1 MINIISQD
9 MIKEMEQSF
18 LDYSTSVI
26 TGRAL
31 PDARDG
37 LKPVHRRILY
47 ALAELNLVPTK
58 PYKKSA
64 RIVGDVIG
72 KYHPHGDSSV
82 YEAMVRMAQDWSL
95 RYPLVEGQGNFGSVD
110 GDGAAAMRYTEAR
123 MGKITLE
130 MLRDLKKDVV
140 DFQPNFSEDLEEP
153 MVLPSRIPNLLLNG
167 TSGIAVGMACSFAPH
182 NMNEVVDGIIA
193 TINNR
198 DITVEELHKEYI
210 KAPDF
215 PTGGTIINQHEL
227 LNGYKTGKGRVRI
240 RGKYNVEKIGRRECL
255 VFYEIPYGVKKEKL
269 IEDIAKLCEDKSIE
283 GITDIRDTSN
293 KHGMRIEIEVKKD
306 INPDVIANHLFRLSA
321 LEDTYSLNHTAIVN
335 KSPKVLN
342 LKELI
347 EVYIDH
353 QVEVITRRTQF
364 DLRKIDARLHIIEG
378 LLKALEDIDNV
389 IALIKASSNV
399 QVAIEGL
406 MKKYSLSEIQAKA
419 IVEMKLR
426 KLTGLEKV
434 ELEQENKEL
443 VEEANYLKS
452 ILGSTEVLN
461 SVLINEL
468 NEIKSNYGDARKT
481 DITNVIVKADE
492 KDIQYVQP
500 EEVVVVMTK
509 AGNVK
514 KIPAKSFKV
523 QNRNGKGV
531 KNQDDIILDVI
542 RTNTIDTLMVFT
554 ALGKMYRLVVDQ
566 VPTGT
571 NSSRGVA
578 IHTLVKMEEHDKAIA
593 ITSLKRK
600 TDAEFVVSVSEQG
613 MIKKTK
619 LEEYMKAKKSGIAAV
634 GLREGDSIAN
644 IVFIKDEQLI
654 LVSERGMSIRFK
666 TDNIGSVGRT
676 AIGVRGM
683 KIAEGDRVV
692 AALPI
697 NKDTDELAIFSQYGM
712 AKRTPLKEYPIQG
725 RDGKGT
731 ITYKPNDTT
740 GVVVSAALVEDK
752 DNVLVVGDQTS
763 ICISAKDIPSLGK
776 ASLGNIMIKGNNVM
790 SVTKI

>member
-1 MINIISQD
+1 MNIISQD

-123 MGKITLE
+123 MSKITLE

-182 NMNEVVDGIIA
+182 NINEVIDGIIA

-389 IALIKASSNV
+389 IALIKASNNV
-399 QVAIEGL
+399 QTAIEGL

-443 VEEANYLKS
+443 VEEANHLKS

-461 SVLINEL
+461 SVLIDEL

-654 LVSERGMSIRFK
+654 LVSEKGMSIRFK

-740 GVVVSAALVEDK
+740 GVVVSAALVENK

>member
-1 MINIISQD
+1 MNIISQD

-123 MGKITLE
+123 MSKITLE

-153 MVLPSRIPNLLLNG
+153 IVLPSRIPNLLLNG

-182 NMNEVVDGIIA
+182 NINEVIDGIIA

-389 IALIKASSNV
+389 IALIKASNNV

-443 VEEANYLKS
+443 VEEANHLKS

-461 SVLINEL
+461 SVLIDEL

-481 DITNVIVKADE
+481 DVTNIIVKADE

-654 LVSERGMSIRFK
+654 LVSEKGMSIRFK

>member
-1 MINIISQD
+1 
-9 MIKEMEQSF
+9 
-18 LDYSTSVI
+18 
-26 TGRAL
+26 
-31 PDARDG
+31 
-37 LKPVHRRILY
+37 
-47 ALAELNLVPTK
+47 
-58 PYKKSA
+58 
-64 RIVGDVIG
+64 
-72 KYHPHGDSSV
+72 
-82 YEAMVRMAQDWSL
+82 MAQDWSL

-123 MGKITLE
+123 MSKITLE

-240 RGKYNVEKIGRRECL
+240 RGKYKVKKIGRRECL

-306 INPDVIANHLFRLSA
+306 VNPDIIANHLFRLSA

-389 IALIKASSNV
+389 IALIKASNNV

-443 VEEANYLKS
+443 VEEANHLKS

-461 SVLINEL
+461 SVLIDEL

-481 DITNVIVKADE
+481 DVTNIIVKADE

-613 MIKKTK
+613 MVKKTK

-654 LVSERGMSIRFK
+654 LVSEKGMSIRFK

-683 KIAEGDRVV
+683 KIADGDRVV

>member
-1 MINIISQD
+1 MNIISQD

-123 MGKITLE
+123 MSKITLE

-182 NMNEVVDGIIA
+182 NMNEIIDGIIA

-389 IALIKASSNV
+389 IALIKASNNV
-399 QVAIEGL
+399 QTAIEGL

-443 VEEANYLKS
+443 VEEANHLKS

-461 SVLINEL
+461 SVLIDEL

-481 DITNVIVKADE
+481 DVTNIIVKADE

>member
-1 MINIISQD
+1 MNIISQD

-123 MGKITLE
+123 MSKITLE

-182 NMNEVVDGIIA
+182 NMNEVIDGIIA

-389 IALIKASSNV
+389 IALIKASNNV
-399 QVAIEGL
+399 QTAIEGL

-443 VEEANYLKS
+443 VEEANHLKS

-461 SVLINEL
+461 SVLIDEL

-481 DITNVIVKADE
+481 DVTNIIVKADE

-654 LVSERGMSIRFK
+654 LVSEKGMSIRFK

>member
-1 MINIISQD
+1 MNIISQD

-123 MGKITLE
+123 MSKITLE

-182 NMNEVVDGIIA
+182 NINEVIDGIIA

-389 IALIKASSNV
+389 IALIKASNNV

-443 VEEANYLKS
+443 VEEANHLKS

-461 SVLINEL
+461 SVLIDEL

-481 DITNVIVKADE
+481 DVTNVIVKADE

-654 LVSERGMSIRFK
+654 LVSEKGMSIRFK

-712 AKRTPLKEYPIQG
+712 AKRTSLKEYPVQG

>member
-123 MGKITLE
+123 MSKITLE

-182 NMNEVVDGIIA
+182 NINEVIDGIIA

-389 IALIKASSNV
+389 IALIKASNNV

-443 VEEANYLKS
+443 VEEANHLKS

-461 SVLINEL
+461 SVLIDEL

-481 DITNVIVKADE
+481 DVTNVIVKADE

-654 LVSERGMSIRFK
+654 LVSEKGMSIRFK

>member
-1 MINIISQD
+1 MNIISQD

-123 MGKITLE
+123 MSKITLE

-182 NMNEVVDGIIA
+182 NMNEVIDGIIA

-389 IALIKASSNV
+389 IALIKASNNV

-443 VEEANYLKS
+443 VEEANHLKS

-461 SVLINEL
+461 SVLIDEL

-481 DITNVIVKADE
+481 DVTNVIVKADE

-654 LVSERGMSIRFK
+654 LVSEKGMSIRFK

-712 AKRTPLKEYPIQG
+712 AKRTSLKEYPVQG

>member
-1 MINIISQD
+1 
-9 MIKEMEQSF
+9 
-18 LDYSTSVI
+18 
-26 TGRAL
+26 
-31 PDARDG
+31 
-37 LKPVHRRILY
+37 
-47 ALAELNLVPTK
+47 
-58 PYKKSA
+58 
-64 RIVGDVIG
+64 
-72 KYHPHGDSSV
+72 
-82 YEAMVRMAQDWSL
+82 MAQDWSL

-123 MGKITLE
+123 MSKITLE

-240 RGKYNVEKIGRRECL
+240 RGKYKVKKIGRRECL

-306 INPDVIANHLFRLSA
+306 VNPDIIANHLFRLSA

-389 IALIKASSNV
+389 IALIKASNNV

-443 VEEANYLKS
+443 VEEANHLKS

-461 SVLINEL
+461 SVLIDEL

-481 DITNVIVKADE
+481 DVTNIIVKADE

-613 MIKKTK
+613 MVKKTK

-654 LVSERGMSIRFK
+654 LVSEKGMSIRFK

>member
-1 MINIISQD
+1 MNIISQD

-123 MGKITLE
+123 MSKITLE

-182 NMNEVVDGIIA
+182 NINEVIDGIIA

-389 IALIKASSNV
+389 IALIKASNNV
-399 QVAIEGL
+399 QTAIEGL

-443 VEEANYLKS
+443 VEEANHLKS

-461 SVLINEL
+461 SVLIDEL

-654 LVSERGMSIRFK
+654 LVSEKGMSIRFK

-712 AKRTPLKEYPIQG
+712 AKRTSLKEYPVQG

-740 GVVVSAALVEDK
+740 GVVVSAALVEDQ

>member
-1 MINIISQD
+1 MNIISQD

-123 MGKITLE
+123 MSKITLE

-182 NMNEVVDGIIA
+182 NINEVIDGIIA

-389 IALIKASSNV
+389 IALIKASNNV
-399 QVAIEGL
+399 QTAIEGL

-443 VEEANYLKS
+443 VEEANHLKS

-461 SVLINEL
+461 SVLIDEL

-481 DITNVIVKADE
+481 DVTNIIVKADE

-654 LVSERGMSIRFK
+654 LVSEKGMSIRFK

>member
-1 MINIISQD
+1 
-9 MIKEMEQSF
+9 
-18 LDYSTSVI
+18 
-26 TGRAL
+26 
-31 PDARDG
+31 
-37 LKPVHRRILY
+37 
-47 ALAELNLVPTK
+47 
-58 PYKKSA
+58 
-64 RIVGDVIG
+64 
-72 KYHPHGDSSV
+72 
-82 YEAMVRMAQDWSL
+82 MVRMAQDWSL

-123 MGKITLE
+123 MSKITLE

-182 NMNEVVDGIIA
+182 NMNEIIDGIIA

-389 IALIKASSNV
+389 IALIKASNNV

-443 VEEANYLKS
+443 VEEANHLKS

-461 SVLINEL
+461 SVLIDEL

-481 DITNVIVKADE
+481 DVTNVIVKADE

-654 LVSERGMSIRFK
+654 LVSEKGMSIRFK

>member
-1 MINIISQD
+1 MNIISQD

-123 MGKITLE
+123 MSKITLE

-182 NMNEVVDGIIA
+182 NINEVIDGIIA

-389 IALIKASSNV
+389 IALIKSSNNV

-443 VEEANYLKS
+443 VEEANHLKS

-461 SVLINEL
+461 SVLIDEL

-481 DITNVIVKADE
+481 DVTNIIVKADE

-654 LVSERGMSIRFK
+654 LVSEKGMSIRFK

>member
-1 MINIISQD
+1 
-9 MIKEMEQSF
+9 
-18 LDYSTSVI
+18 
-26 TGRAL
+26 
-31 PDARDG
+31 
-37 LKPVHRRILY
+37 
-47 ALAELNLVPTK
+47 
-58 PYKKSA
+58 
-64 RIVGDVIG
+64 
-72 KYHPHGDSSV
+72 
-82 YEAMVRMAQDWSL
+82 MVRMAQDWSL

-123 MGKITLE
+123 MSKITLE

-182 NMNEVVDGIIA
+182 NINEVIDGIIA

-389 IALIKASSNV
+389 IALIKASNNV
-399 QVAIEGL
+399 QTAIEGL

-443 VEEANYLKS
+443 VEEANHLKS

-461 SVLINEL
+461 SVLIDEL

-481 DITNVIVKADE
+481 DVTNIIVKADE

-654 LVSERGMSIRFK
+654 LVSEKGMSIRFK

>member
-1 MINIISQD
+1 MNIISQD

-123 MGKITLE
+123 MSKITLE

-182 NMNEVVDGIIA
+182 NINEVIDGIIA

-389 IALIKASSNV
+389 IALIKASNNV

-443 VEEANYLKS
+443 VEEANHLKS

-461 SVLINEL
+461 SVLIDEL

-481 DITNVIVKADE
+481 DVTNVIVKADE

-634 GLREGDSIAN
+634 GLREGYSIAN

-654 LVSERGMSIRFK
+654 LVSEKGMSIRFK

-712 AKRTPLKEYPIQG
+712 AKRTSLKEYPVQG

>member
-1 MINIISQD
+1 
-9 MIKEMEQSF
+9 
-18 LDYSTSVI
+18 
-26 TGRAL
+26 
-31 PDARDG
+31 
-37 LKPVHRRILY
+37 
-47 ALAELNLVPTK
+47 
-58 PYKKSA
+58 
-64 RIVGDVIG
+64 
-72 KYHPHGDSSV
+72 
-82 YEAMVRMAQDWSL
+82 MAQDWSL

-123 MGKITLE
+123 MSKITLE

-182 NMNEVVDGIIA
+182 NINEVIDGIIA

-389 IALIKASSNV
+389 IALIKASNNV

-443 VEEANYLKS
+443 VEEANHLKS

-461 SVLINEL
+461 SVLIDEL

-481 DITNVIVKADE
+481 DVTNIIVKADE

-712 AKRTPLKEYPIQG
+712 AKRTPLKEYPVQG

>member
-1 MINIISQD
+1 MNIISQD

-123 MGKITLE
+123 MSKITLE

-182 NMNEVVDGIIA
+182 NINEVIDGIIA

-389 IALIKASSNV
+389 IALIKASNNV

-443 VEEANYLKS
+443 VEEANHLKS

-461 SVLINEL
+461 SVLIDEL

-481 DITNVIVKADE
+481 DVTNVIVKADE

-654 LVSERGMSIRFK
+654 LVSEKGMSIRFK

-776 ASLGNIMIKGNNVM
+776 ASLGNIMIKSNNVM

>member
-1 MINIISQD
+1 MNIISQD

-95 RYPLVEGQGNFGSVD
+95 RYTLVEGQGNFGSVD

-123 MGKITLE
+123 MSKITLE

-182 NMNEVVDGIIA
+182 NMNEVIDGIIA

-389 IALIKASSNV
+389 IALIKASNNV

-443 VEEANYLKS
+443 VEEANHLKS

-461 SVLINEL
+461 SVLIDEL

-481 DITNVIVKADE
+481 DVTNVIVKADE

-654 LVSERGMSIRFK
+654 LVSEKGMSIRFK
-666 TDNIGSVGRT
+666 TDNIGSV
-676 AIGVRGM
+676 
-683 KIAEGDRVV
+683 
-692 AALPI
+692 
-697 NKDTDELAIFSQYGM
+697 
-712 AKRTPLKEYPIQG
+712 
-725 RDGKGT
+725 
-731 ITYKPNDTT
+731 
-740 GVVVSAALVEDK
+740 
-752 DNVLVVGDQTS
+752 
-763 ICISAKDIPSLGK
+763 
-776 ASLGNIMIKGNNVM
+776 
-790 SVTKI
+790 

>member
-1 MINIISQD
+1 MNIISQD

-123 MGKITLE
+123 MSKITLE

-153 MVLPSRIPNLLLNG
+153 KVLPSRIPNLLLNG

-182 NMNEVVDGIIA
+182 NINEVIDGIIA

-389 IALIKASSNV
+389 IALIKASNNV

-443 VEEANYLKS
+443 VEEANHLKS

-461 SVLINEL
+461 SVLIDEL

-481 DITNVIVKADE
+481 DVTNIIVKADE

-654 LVSERGMSIRFK
+654 LVSEKGMSIRFK

>member
-1 MINIISQD
+1 MNIISQD

-123 MGKITLE
+123 MSKITLE

-182 NMNEVVDGIIA
+182 NMNEVIDGIIA

-389 IALIKASSNV
+389 IALIKASNNV

-443 VEEANYLKS
+443 VEEANHLKS

-461 SVLINEL
+461 SVLIDEL

-654 LVSERGMSIRFK
+654 LVSEKGMSIRFK

-712 AKRTPLKEYPIQG
+712 AKRTPLKEYPVQG

>member
-1 MINIISQD
+1 MNIISQD

-123 MGKITLE
+123 MSKITLE

-182 NMNEVVDGIIA
+182 NINEVIDGIIA

-389 IALIKASSNV
+389 IALIKASNNV

-443 VEEANYLKS
+443 VEEANHLKS

-461 SVLINEL
+461 SVLIDEL

-481 DITNVIVKADE
+481 DVTNIIVKADE

-654 LVSERGMSIRFK
+654 LVSEKGMSIRFK

-712 AKRTPLKEYPIQG
+712 AKRTSLKEYPIQG

>member
-1 MINIISQD
+1 MNIISQD

-123 MGKITLE
+123 MSKITLE

-182 NMNEVVDGIIA
+182 NINEVIDGIIA

-389 IALIKASSNV
+389 IALIKASNNV
-399 QVAIEGL
+399 QTAIEGL

-443 VEEANYLKS
+443 VEEANHLKS

-461 SVLINEL
+461 SVLIDEL

-481 DITNVIVKADE
+481 DVTNIIVKADE

-654 LVSERGMSIRFK
+654 LVSEKGMSIRFK

-712 AKRTPLKEYPIQG
+712 AKRTSLKEYPVQG

>member
-1 MINIISQD
+1 MNIISQD

-123 MGKITLE
+123 MSKITLE

-182 NMNEVVDGIIA
+182 NMNEVIDGIIA

-240 RGKYNVEKIGRRECL
+240 RGKYNIEKIGRRECL

-389 IALIKASSNV
+389 IALIKASNNV

-443 VEEANYLKS
+443 VEEANHLKS

-461 SVLINEL
+461 SVLIDEL

-481 DITNVIVKADE
+481 DVTNVIVKADE

-654 LVSERGMSIRFK
+654 LVSEKGMSIRFK

>member
-1 MINIISQD
+1 MNIISQD

-123 MGKITLE
+123 MSKITLE

-153 MVLPSRIPNLLLNG
+153 KVLPSRIPNLLLNG

-182 NMNEVVDGIIA
+182 NMNEVIDGIIA

-389 IALIKASSNV
+389 IALIKASNNV
-399 QVAIEGL
+399 QTAIEGL

-443 VEEANYLKS
+443 VEEANHLKS

-461 SVLINEL
+461 SVLIDEL
-468 NEIKSNYGDARKT
+468 NEIKSNYGDDRKT

-654 LVSERGMSIRFK
+654 LVSEKGMSIRFK

>member
-1 MINIISQD
+1 MNIISQD

-123 MGKITLE
+123 MSKITLE

-182 NMNEVVDGIIA
+182 NMNEIIDGIIA

-255 VFYEIPYGVKKEKL
+255 VFYAIPYGVKKEKL

-389 IALIKASSNV
+389 IALIKASNNV

-443 VEEANYLKS
+443 VEEANHLKS

-461 SVLINEL
+461 SVLIDEL

-654 LVSERGMSIRFK
+654 LVSEKGMSIRFK

-776 ASLGNIMIKGNNVM
+776 ASLGNIMIKGNNVI

>member
-1 MINIISQD
+1 MNIISQD

-123 MGKITLE
+123 MSKITLE

-182 NMNEVVDGIIA
+182 NMNEVIDGIIA

-389 IALIKASSNV
+389 IALIKASNNV

-443 VEEANYLKS
+443 VEEANHLKS

-461 SVLINEL
+461 SVLIDEL

-654 LVSERGMSIRFK
+654 LVSEKGMSIRFK

>member
-1 MINIISQD
+1 MNIISQD

-123 MGKITLE
+123 MSKITLE

-182 NMNEVVDGIIA
+182 NINEVIDGIIA

-389 IALIKASSNV
+389 IALIKASNNV

-443 VEEANYLKS
+443 VEEANHLKS

-461 SVLINEL
+461 SVLIDEL

-654 LVSERGMSIRFK
+654 LVSEKGMSIRFK

-712 AKRTPLKEYPIQG
+712 AKRTSLKEYPVQG

-740 GVVVSAALVEDK
+740 GAVVSAALVEDK

>member
-1 MINIISQD
+1 MNIISQD

-123 MGKITLE
+123 MSKITLE

-182 NMNEVVDGIIA
+182 NINEVIDGIIA

-306 INPDVIANHLFRLSA
+306 INPDIIANHLFRLSA

-389 IALIKASSNV
+389 IALIKASNNV
-399 QVAIEGL
+399 QIAIEGL

-443 VEEANYLKS
+443 VEEANHLKS

-461 SVLINEL
+461 SVLIDEL

-481 DITNVIVKADE
+481 DVTNVIVKADE

-654 LVSERGMSIRFK
+654 LVSEKGMSIRFK

>member
-1 MINIISQD
+1 MNIISQD

-123 MGKITLE
+123 MSKITLE

-182 NMNEVVDGIIA
+182 NINEVIDGIIA

-389 IALIKASSNV
+389 IALIKASNNV
-399 QVAIEGL
+399 QTAIEGL

-443 VEEANYLKS
+443 VEEANHLKS

-461 SVLINEL
+461 SVLIDEL

-481 DITNVIVKADE
+481 DITNIIVKADE

-654 LVSERGMSIRFK
+654 LVSEKGMSIRFK

>member
-1 MINIISQD
+1 MNIISQD

-72 KYHPHGDSSV
+72 KYHPHGDASV

-123 MGKITLE
+123 MSKITLE

-182 NMNEVVDGIIA
+182 NINEVIDGIIA

-389 IALIKASSNV
+389 IALIKASNNV
-399 QVAIEGL
+399 QTAIEGL

-443 VEEANYLKS
+443 VEEANHLKS

-461 SVLINEL
+461 SVLIDEL

-481 DITNVIVKADE
+481 DVTNIIVKADE

-654 LVSERGMSIRFK
+654 LVSEKGMSIRFK

>member
-1 MINIISQD
+1 MNIISQD

-123 MGKITLE
+123 MSKITLE

-167 TSGIAVGMACSFAPH
+167 TSGIAVGMAFLFAPH
-182 NMNEVVDGIIA
+182 NINEIIDGIIA

-389 IALIKASSNV
+389 IALIKASNNV

-443 VEEANYLKS
+443 VEEANHLKS

-461 SVLINEL
+461 SVLIDEL

-654 LVSERGMSIRFK
+654 LVSEKGMSIRFK

>member
-1 MINIISQD
+1 MNIISQD

-123 MGKITLE
+123 MSKITLE

-182 NMNEVVDGIIA
+182 NMNEIIDGIIA

-389 IALIKASSNV
+389 IALIKASNNV

-443 VEEANYLKS
+443 VEEASHLKS

-461 SVLINEL
+461 SVLIDEL

-481 DITNVIVKADE
+481 DITNVIVKPDE

-654 LVSERGMSIRFK
+654 LVSEKGMSIRFK

>member
-1 MINIISQD
+1 MNIISQD

-123 MGKITLE
+123 MSKITLE

-182 NMNEVVDGIIA
+182 NMNEVIDGIIA

-389 IALIKASSNV
+389 IALIKASNNV
-399 QVAIEGL
+399 QTAIEGL

-443 VEEANYLKS
+443 VEEANHLKS

-461 SVLINEL
+461 SVLIDEL

-654 LVSERGMSIRFK
+654 LVSEKGMSIRFK

>member
-1 MINIISQD
+1 MNIISQD

-123 MGKITLE
+123 MSKITLE

-182 NMNEVVDGIIA
+182 NINEVIDGIIA

-389 IALIKASSNV
+389 IALIKASNNV

-443 VEEANYLKS
+443 VEEANHLKS

-461 SVLINEL
+461 SVLIDEL

-481 DITNVIVKADE
+481 DITNIIVKADE

-654 LVSERGMSIRFK
+654 LVSEKGMSIRFK

>member
-1 MINIISQD
+1 
-9 MIKEMEQSF
+9 
-18 LDYSTSVI
+18 
-26 TGRAL
+26 
-31 PDARDG
+31 
-37 LKPVHRRILY
+37 
-47 ALAELNLVPTK
+47 
-58 PYKKSA
+58 
-64 RIVGDVIG
+64 
-72 KYHPHGDSSV
+72 
-82 YEAMVRMAQDWSL
+82 MVRMAQDWSL

-123 MGKITLE
+123 MSKITLE

-182 NMNEVVDGIIA
+182 NMNEVIDGIIA

-389 IALIKASSNV
+389 IALIKASNNV

-443 VEEANYLKS
+443 VEEANHLKS

-461 SVLINEL
+461 SVLIDEL

-481 DITNVIVKADE
+481 DVTNIIVKADE

-654 LVSERGMSIRFK
+654 LVSEKGMSIRFK